1 MKNVNKAKAKPIDK
15 TTLMEW
21 YSEYLLT
28 HGKRP
33 ESVYLF
39 AKNHQLT
46 EAVFYDFFSGFE
58 SLESAYLVHFFDR
71 SLEVAGQIQHFD
83 TMPAKEKLLNLYFI
97 LFENFK
103 LNRSLILLLLKGDL
117 IQQHQL
123 LRTLKCS
130 HRQFSQTLSFDNDAI
145 FEKAPEVVKQFKGRS
160 KEEVLWLHF
169 LSILDFWKKD
179 TSAGFEK
186 TDIYIEKTIDTGFD
200 VVNNPI
206 MNKVLDLG
214 KFLWKEKFQ
223 MGQA

>member
-1 MKNVNKAKAKPIDK
+1 MKNVNKTKAKPIDK

-39 AKNHQLT
+39 AKKHQLT
-46 EAVFYDFFSGFE
+46 ESAFYDFFSGFD
-58 SLESAYLVHFFDR
+58 SLGQAYLVHFFDR
-71 SLEVAGQIQHFD
+71 SLELAAQIEHFQE
-83 TMPAKEKLLNLYFI
+83 MPAREKLLNLYFI

-117 IQQHQL
+117 VQQHRL
-123 LRTLKCS
+123 LRALKS
-130 HRQFSQTLSFDNDAI
+130 RHKQFSQTLSFDNEDF
-145 FEKAPEVVKQFKGRS
+145 FEKAPEFLKQFNGKS
-160 KEEVLWLHF
+160 KEGVLWLHF
-169 LSILDFWKKD
+169 VSVLEFWKKD
-179 TSAGFEK
+179 DSPGFEK
-186 TDIYIEKTIDTGFD
+186 TDIYIEKTIDTGCD
-200 VVNNPI
+200 VVSNPI

-223 MGQA
+223 MG

>member
-46 EAVFYDFFSGFE
+46 EASFYDFFSGFDT
-58 SLESAYLVHFFDR
+58 LEQAYLVHFFDK
-71 SLEVAGQIQHFD
+71 SLELAGQIEHFE
-83 TMPAKEKLLNLYFI
+83 TMPAKERLLNVYFI

-103 LNRSLILLLLKGDL
+103 LNRSLVLLLLKGTL
-117 IQQHQL
+117 VQQQQL
-123 LRTLKCS
+123 LHALKS
-130 HRQFSQTLSFDNDAI
+130 GHRQFVQTLSFDNENI
-145 FEKAPEVVKQFKGRS
+145 FEKAPELVKQFNGKS
-160 KEEVLWLHF
+160 KEGILWLHF
-169 LSILDFWKKD
+169 LSILEFWKKD
-179 TSAGFEK
+179 DSPGFEK
-186 TDIYIEKTIDTGFD
+186 TDLYIEKTIDTGFD
-200 VVNNPI
+200 VVNNPVLTK
-206 MNKVLDLG
+206 MLDLG

-223 MGQA
+223 MG

>member
-1 MKNVNKAKAKPIDK
+1 MKNVNKVKTKPIDK

-39 AKNHQLT
+39 AKSHQLT
-46 EAVFYDFFSGFE
+46 EASFYDFFSGFDT
-58 SLESAYLVHFFDR
+58 LEQAYLVHFFDQ
-71 SLEVAGQIQHFD
+71 SLELSRQIEHFE

-103 LNRSLILLLLKGDL
+103 LNRSLILLLLKGSL
-117 IQQHQL
+117 MQQHPL
-123 LRTLKCS
+123 LRALKLR
-130 HRQFSQTLSFDNDAI
+130 HQQFTQTLSFDNDAI
-145 FEKAPEVVKQFKGRS
+145 FDKAPDVVKQFKGKS

-169 LSILDFWKKD
+169 LSVLEFWKKD

-186 TDIYIEKTIDTGFD
+186 TDIYIEKTIDTGVD

-214 KFLWKEKFQ
+214 RFLWKEKFQ
-223 MGQA
+223 MG

>member
-15 TTLMEW
+15 ITLMEW

-28 HGKRP
+28 HGRRP

-46 EAVFYDFFSGFE
+46 EAVFYDFFSGFDT
-58 SLESAYLVHFFDR
+58 LEQAYPVHFFDR
-71 SLEVAGQIQHFD
+71 SLELAGQIEHFE

-103 LNRSLILLLLKGDL
+103 LNRSLILFLLKGNL
-117 IQQHQL
+117 MQRHQL
-123 LRTLKCS
+123 LHALKLS
-130 HRQFSQTLSFDNDAI
+130 HKQFIQTLSFENEGV
-145 FEKAPEVVKQFKGRS
+145 FEKAPEVIQQFKGKS
-160 KEEVLWLHF
+160 KEEIAWLHF
-169 LSILDFWKKD
+169 LSILEFWKKD

-186 TDIYIEKTIDTGFD
+186 TDVYIEKTIDTGFD
-200 VVNNPI
+200 VVNHPV

-214 KFLWKEKFQ
+214 KFLWKEKFR
-223 MGQA
+223 MG